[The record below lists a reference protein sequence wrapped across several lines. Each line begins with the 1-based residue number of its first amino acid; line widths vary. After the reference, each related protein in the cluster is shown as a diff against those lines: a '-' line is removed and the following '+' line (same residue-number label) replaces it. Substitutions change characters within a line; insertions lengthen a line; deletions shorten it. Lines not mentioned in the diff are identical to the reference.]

1 MNTTIDINILP
12 KDAQN
17 ELRDFYEFLVKK
29 YVRKA
34 ARQKDEDKNSD
45 SFIHQLIQNPLDAK
59 KFKPFERDELYEDTT
74 LQNKQ
79 IEDIILPV
87 IKKRVAKMPVIRA
100 KGIDLEDM
108 VIDDRR

>member
-34 ARQKDEDKNSD
+34 TRQKDEDKTQKDSKKEGLKDLLNISVWPEDNISLIEKASQNFNSWP
-45 SFIHQLIQNPLDAK
+45 IQN
-59 KFKPFERDELYEDTT
+59 F
-74 LQNKQ
+74 
-79 IEDIILPV
+79 
-87 IKKRVAKMPVIRA
+87 
-100 KGIDLEDM
+100 
-108 VIDDRR
+108 